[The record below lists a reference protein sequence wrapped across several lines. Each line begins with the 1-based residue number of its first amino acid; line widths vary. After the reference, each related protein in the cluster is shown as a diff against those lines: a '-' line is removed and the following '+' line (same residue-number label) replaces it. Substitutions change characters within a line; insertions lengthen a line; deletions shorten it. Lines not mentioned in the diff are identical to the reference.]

1 MKGSSANTDHL
12 HGPARAIAGIR
23 VVLLERDSDVRLRL
37 QRLLDE
43 EPLFIVSAATD
54 SWLQC
59 EALLDE
65 YAPEL
70 LIIGPGQL
78 PAGVTFP
85 QSEFPVMLRLGGACH
100 ECRLALGGM
109 ECRHLQRVLMELANE
124 IYLRKANQL
133 SSLLDRYFEGVAS
146 FNYVSTLRVERD
158 GTTLDVPVERICAL
172 EASGNYVRL
181 HADSGTYELR
191 ETISGLSA
199 RLEPE
204 IFVRVH
210 RSYVVNV
217 NHIAASRLEDSS
229 PHVTLSSGQIVP
241 IGPNFRADIS
251 RLLAERLKLTA

>member
-1 MKGSSANTDHL
+1 
-12 HGPARAIAGIR
+12 
-23 VVLLERDSDVRLRL
+23 
-37 QRLLDE
+37 
-43 EPLFIVSAATD
+43 
-54 SWLQC
+54 
-59 EALLDE
+59 
-65 YAPEL
+65 L

-78 PAGVTFP
+78 PPGVTFA

-133 SSLLDRYFEGVAS
+133 SCLLDRYFAGVAS
-146 FNYVSTLRVERD
+146 FNYVSTLRVDRD
-158 GTTLDVPVERICAL
+158 GATLDVPVEHIHAL

-181 HADSGTYELR
+181 YAASGTYELR

-199 RLEPE
+199 RLEPS

-210 RSYVVNV
+210 RSYVVNLHHV
-217 NHIAASRLEDSS
+217 TLSRLEDSS
-229 PHVTLSSGQIVP
+229 PQITLSSGKTVP

-251 RLLAERLKLTA
+251 RLLADRLKLTA